1 MAGVGVTGVGVTGI
15 VVRWY
20 MECWRMCVRGCVMQE
35 LGGVGWVT
43 DLSPGAGEV
52 VLEAARDQRVHHLK
66 GKGGGGG
73 EGGVRGGEVI

>member
-1 MAGVGVTGVGVTGI
+1 
-15 VVRWY
+15 
-20 MECWRMCVRGCVMQE
+20 MQE

-73 EGGVRGGEVI
+73 EGGVRGRGGGEREGERGGGERGGEGEREG

>member
-1 MAGVGVTGVGVTGI
+1 
-15 VVRWY
+15 
-20 MECWRMCVRGCVMQE
+20 MQE

-73 EGGVRGGEVI
+73 EGGVRGRGGGRGRGRGERGGGDMMGGMY